1 MHDWVVRDMHDWVCA
16 SYARL
21 CAAMHDFVHL
31 HGCVQSMY
39 DFVHLHGCVQ
49 SMYDFVHLHG
59 CVQSMYDFVTFMS
72 LDNTK

>member
-1 MHDWVVRDMHDWVCA
+1 MVVRDMHDWVVRDMHDWVCA

-49 SMYDFVHLHG
+49 SMYDFV
-59 CVQSMYDFVTFMS
+59 TFMS